1 MRAGLNSGSKLAI
14 EALSLVSIYQNIKPI
29 KSHSLMRI
37 VLSCILF
44 VSSFFANAKL
54 ANIEVIETI
63 AFEAFG
69 LELEAIQGHLE
80 FEFDP
85 DLAQNTNIVDI
96 QLAQKV
102 NGKITAKS
110 TFFIIQLTDPKRRKG
125 TLLEISNRGSKASLR
140 YFNQAQSRT
149 APNNAEALGDGLI
162 QRLGL
167 SVMWV
172 GWQPDVFA
180 QDNNMS
186 AELPRAID
194 SHGNARS
201 DWTIEQQSNELGLAH
216 RDSIKVLYL
225 VDKSKKDQA
234 YLTRRNSPNGVK
246 TIIPS
251 TKWRFSEQGD
261 AILGDF
267 SPAIYELVYPTRDS
281 IVTGLGLALIRDT
294 AEYIKKSDSRF
305 ASPKTLAFGVS
316 QTGRWLRHFLY
327 QGFNQT
333 ESNTIAF
340 DGMLIH
346 TAGAGRGSFNHR
358 FAQASR
364 DAHRMSAFFYPTDVF
379 PFSSRQ
385 TEHPLTGKSDGLM
398 ANLPPAFHPKV
409 FYTNTGYEYW
419 GRAAA
424 LIHSYNGEDLQPLET
439 ERIYHL
445 ASAQHFVERQSNLK
459 AIEGKPGYFQGNS
472 LNLLVNLRALLGE
485 LKAWVVD
492 DKQPPDSQYPRFSDT
507 TLLAFGD
514 YTLPKNLQ
522 DLNKPVSPH
531 TAYIYDYG
539 KQWQQGIITLNP
551 PRILATI
558 TPPVPATDSN
568 GNELGGVRHPLLI
581 EPLASF
587 LPWVLR
593 YNAEFSTH
601 EMKDFRGSIKLFSKQ
616 AVLDKYANWQGYA
629 KALDAAIDKAVLQRF
644 MLQEDR
650 QSVHEQGKWLWELVM
665 NRGYE

>member
-1 MRAGLNSGSKLAI
+1 
-14 EALSLVSIYQNIKPI
+14 
-29 KSHSLMRI
+29 MRI
-37 VLSCILF
+37 ILSCILLI
-44 VSSFFANAKL
+44 SSFFANAKL
-54 ANIEVIETI
+54 TNIEVIETTK
-63 AFEAFG
+63 FVAFG
-69 LELEAIQGHLE
+69 IELEAIQGHLH

-85 DLAQNTNIVDI
+85 NLLQNQNIVDI

-102 NGKITAKS
+102 NGKVSAKS
-110 TFFIIQLTDPKRRKG
+110 TFFMIQPTDPNQRQG

-140 YFNQAQSRT
+140 YFNQAESQGV
-149 APNNAEALGDGLI
+149 PNNAEALGSGLI

-167 SVMWV
+167 SVIWV
-172 GWQPDVFA
+172 GWQPDVFT
-180 QDNNMS
+180 QNNNMS
-186 AELPRAID
+186 VELPRTMNTK
-194 SHGNARS
+194 GFARS
-201 DWTIEQQSNELGLAH
+201 DWTVEKQTHELGLAH
-216 RDSIKVLYL
+216 RDNIKVLYQI
-225 VDKSKKDQA
+225 DNSKKDQA
-234 YLTRRNSPNGVK
+234 YLTRRNTPNGVK
-246 TIIPS
+246 QIIPATEWS
-251 TKWRFSEQGD
+251 FSEQGD

-267 SPAIYELVYPTRDS
+267 SAAIYELVYPTQES
-281 IVTGLGLALIRDT
+281 VVIGLGLALIRDT
-294 AEYIKKSDSRF
+294 AEYIKKPDSRF

-398 ANLPPAFHPKV
+398 ANLPTAFHPKV

-459 AIEGKPGYFQGNS
+459 AIQGKPGYFQGNS

-485 LKAWVVD
+485 LKNWVVD
-492 DKQPPDSQYPRFSDT
+492 GKQPPDSQFPRFSDK
-507 TLLAFGD
+507 TLVSFGD
-514 YTLPKNLQ
+514 YTLPNI
-522 DLNKPVSPH
+522 LNSLSKPLSPH

-539 KQWQQGIITLNP
+539 EQWPQGIIGLNP

-558 TPPVPATDSN
+558 VPPVPAIDSN
-568 GNELGGVRHPLLI
+568 GNEISGVRHPLLI

-593 YNAEFSTH
+593 HNAEFSTQ
-601 EMKDFRGSIKLFSKQ
+601 EMMDFRGSIKLFSKQ
-616 AVLDKYANWQGYA
+616 VVLDKYSNWQNYS
-629 KALDAAIDKAVLQRF
+629 KALDSAIDQAVLQRF
-644 MLQEDR
+644 MLEEDR

-665 NRGYE
+665 SSSQ